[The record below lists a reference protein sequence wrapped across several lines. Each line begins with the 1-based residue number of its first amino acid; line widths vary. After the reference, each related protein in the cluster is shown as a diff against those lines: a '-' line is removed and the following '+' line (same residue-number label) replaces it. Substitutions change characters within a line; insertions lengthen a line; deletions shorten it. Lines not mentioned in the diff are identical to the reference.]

1 MPTSN
6 TRKKVR
12 KLLRE
17 LWELQ
22 TEDVPMTASTL
33 LKIKYLLGSTTRCD
47 RVDVFSPKFLADLPA
62 SPLEITDSRLPQ
74 FVPTSQFVRCQLE
87 DQKLTGAR
95 SHNCQ
100 QDPVALPAILAFVNL
115 VCSPNGASRKFSH
128 ATQFRWHCPLTH
140 RTHVIFAFID
150 FKMRSR
156 VYSVEELL
164 NLRTYALSEMLPGI
178 PQGNE
183 LAEMVCNKSRV
194 NSVSSR
200 SYNSTSLKRDKKK
213 AMDESSTA
221 SEEVV
226 FRGNMIRRA
235 IRQDPPPAN
244 TADNTQERP
253 SNSTPG
259 LSDQSVAAAVIHA
272 PDPPPQMEWKYRGR
286 SGSEVLVNEP
296 LPAPTGLTAQHSEGF
311 QRFYKAVVSPTHVR
325 VTAGGRIVP
334 NTRNPASPTAKR
346 PKDTE
351 YVTAQEKAE
360 SCPAPAPTTAP
371 KQPAAV
377 MGMPQPMPFFYPGY
391 PGLPPMHPMTGMPM
405 PMMPPGFTFPMPVP
419 VAPTAHSTE
428 EATRKENQSRKA
440 EEHTSEPQSGK
451 PGINLSPPEQFDHT
465 KPFMYNGQQ
474 WMFPMYPAPY
484 PGFIGMPPPGY
495 AGHMPAP
502 PMMMPP
508 QMPMPPIMSP
518 MGPMPQGGPM
528 GPVGHQQPA
537 GASAM
542 STAPPSSSRQ
552 STPQPPSKPPISSIR
567 PSQITR
573 KQIDGLRA
581 NLKYHEDQLQYNKHQ
596 IDERDME
603 RKIDMLNHDIERF
616 EKVFQA
622 QTGFEEKHYP
632 KNDKD
637 KDEAAS
643 SSGRS
648 SVPSSK
654 TQSQSEES
662 KESKAT
668 TMSSNSH
675 SQPKLR
681 KKDRSR
687 DSVGINSNKSSNASY
702 TLDDSAHD
710 RLLASMQAGKTSSL
724 PSGAARAPV
733 FQPRSVSTLS
743 CPVPSGNGQAWEA
756 GKAESGITQE
766 QLEAA
771 EKKLVAAGSKAWGVP
786 HGING
791 TSSQPSRGG
800 SPRGSGGLGVP
811 YLVGTLPRGF
821 NPYGGY
827 RVEYEYSRKLT
838 DEELQARHLYFGKA
852 SRSVGQGLPKY
863 DGRNFYPPSP
873 AKHITPNESP
883 SVGRG
888 RAPVGE
894 PGVDYRF
901 AAPGGREIDP
911 FRAVA
916 PIDTFPKGERA
927 VVSSKASSVK
937 STQSFS
943 SQTGDH
949 VEGFK
954 KALEES
960 KKLQDTDVSCESV
973 SEASVNET
981 KSLDFND
988 SRSNGN
994 SSKLWQSMVK
1004 RGFTASDVLPSTVT
1018 STTAQGY
1025 LPHFAGNASA
1035 SLSPTVSDTV
1045 TCPIRGSSVKGADT
1059 NPNGSTFMAPK
1070 SGENAPPVPA
1080 DRISISDTIRSMVG
1094 MKSPAWAH

>member
-1 MPTSN
+1 
-6 TRKKVR
+6 
-12 KLLRE
+12 
-17 LWELQ
+17 
-22 TEDVPMTASTL
+22 
-33 LKIKYLLGSTTRCD
+33 
-47 RVDVFSPKFLADLPA
+47 
-62 SPLEITDSRLPQ
+62 
-74 FVPTSQFVRCQLE
+74 
-87 DQKLTGAR
+87 
-95 SHNCQ
+95 
-100 QDPVALPAILAFVNL
+100 
-115 VCSPNGASRKFSH
+115 
-128 ATQFRWHCPLTH
+128 
-140 RTHVIFAFID
+140 
-150 FKMRSR
+150 MRSR
-156 VYSVEELL
+156 VYSIEELL
-164 NLRTYALSEMLPGI
+164 NFRASASAEMLPGI

-200 SYNSTSLKRDKKK
+200 SYNSNSLKREKKK
-213 AMDESSTA
+213 TMDDSSTA

-226 FRGNMIRRA
+226 FKGNMSRRA
-235 IRQDPPPAN
+235 IKQDPLPVN

-253 SNSTPG
+253 CHPAAG
-259 LSDQSVAAAVIHA
+259 LSDQAIATAAVHA
-272 PDPPPQMEWKYRGR
+272 ADPALPMEWKYRGR
-286 SGSEVLVNEP
+286 SGSEILVSEP

-351 YVTAQEKAE
+351 AVTAEEKAE
-360 SCPAPAPTTAP
+360 SGPGPAPATAP

-391 PGLPPMHPMTGMPM
+391 PGMPPMHPMTGMPM
-405 PMMPPGFTFPMPVP
+405 PMMPPGFPFPMPVP
-419 VAPTAHSTE
+419 VAPTNTAHSAD
-428 EATRKENQSRKA
+428 EATRKENQSRKT
-440 EEHTSEPQSGK
+440 EDHTSELQPGK

-474 WMFPMYPAPY
+474 WMFPMFPSHY
-484 PGFIGMPPPGY
+484 PGFLGMPPPGY
-495 AGHMPAP
+495 AGHMPPP

-508 QMPMPPIMSP
+508 QMPMPPMMSP
-518 MGPMPQGGPM
+518 MGPVPQVGSM

-537 GASAM
+537 GASSMA
-542 STAPPSSSRQ
+542 TAAPSSSRQ

-596 IDERDME
+596 IDEKDME
-603 RKIDMLNHDIERF
+603 RKIEMLNHDIERF
-616 EKVFQA
+616 ERVFQA

-675 SQPKLR
+675 SQQKLR

-702 TLDDSAHD
+702 SLDDSAQD
-710 RLLASMQAGKTSSL
+710 RFLVSMQSGKKSSL

-743 CPVPSGNGQAWEA
+743 CPVPSGNEQAWEGA
-756 GKAESGITQE
+756 KPESGITQA

-786 HGING
+786 HEVNG
-791 TSSQPSRGG
+791 TSSQP
-800 SPRGSGGLGVP
+800 PRGESARGHGALGVP
-811 YLVGTLPRGF
+811 YLVGTLPRGV
-821 NPYGGY
+821 NPYAGH
-827 RVEYEYSRKLT
+827 RFEYEYSRKLT

-852 SRSVGQGLPKY
+852 PRAVGQGLPKY

-873 AKHITPNESP
+873 AKQVTPNESP

-888 RAPVGE
+888 RAAVGE
-894 PGVDYRF
+894 HGRDYRF
-901 AAPGGREIDP
+901 AAPDGREVDP
-911 FRAVA
+911 FRAVV
-916 PIDTFPKGERA
+916 PDNTFRNGERA
-927 VVSSKASSVK
+927 VASSRASSVK
-937 STQSFS
+937 SAQSFS
-943 SQTGDH
+943 SQVGDQA
-949 VEGFK
+949 EEFK

-960 KKLQDTDVSCESV
+960 EKLQDTDVSRESI

-981 KSLDFND
+981 KSLDFHD
-988 SRSNGN
+988 SRANGT

-1035 SLSPTVSDTV
+1035 SLSPTLSGTV
-1045 TCPIRGSSVKGADT
+1045 TSPIRDGSVKDADT

>member
-1 MPTSN
+1 
-6 TRKKVR
+6 
-12 KLLRE
+12 
-17 LWELQ
+17 
-22 TEDVPMTASTL
+22 MTASTL
-33 LKIKYLLGSTTRCD
+33 LKIKYLLGSTTRCN

-74 FVPTSQFVRCQLE
+74 FVPTSHFVRCQLE

-100 QDPVALPAILAFVNL
+100 QDPIALPAILAFLDL
-115 VCSPNGASRKFSH
+115 VCSSKGASRKTSH

-150 FKMRSR
+150 FKMKSR
-156 VYSVEELL
+156 VYSIEELL
-164 NLRTYALSEMLPGI
+164 NLRTSASTEMLPGI

-183 LAEMVCNKSRV
+183 LGTSRLFLSSSPAQPSTNLLLAAEMVCNKSRV

-200 SYNSTSLKRDKKK
+200 SYNSNSLKREKKK
-213 AMDESSTA
+213 IMDDSSTA

-226 FRGNMIRRA
+226 FKGSMSRRA
-235 IRQDPPPAN
+235 IKQDPLPVN
-244 TADNTQERP
+244 TADNGQERP
-253 SNSTPG
+253 CHSAPG
-259 LSDQSVAAAVIHA
+259 PSDQSIATAINNS
-272 PDPPPQMEWKYRGR
+272 PDPAQPMEWKYRGR

-351 YVTAQEKAE
+351 GATDEEKAE
-360 SCPAPAPTTAP
+360 SCPGPAPTTAP

-391 PGLPPMHPMTGMPM
+391 PGMPPMHPMAGMPM

-419 VAPTAHSTE
+419 VAPTGHGAD

-440 EEHTSEPQSGK
+440 EGHPSELRSGK
-451 PGINLSPPEQFDHT
+451 PGVNLSPPEQFDHT

-474 WMFPMYPAPY
+474 WMFPMFPSPY
-484 PGFIGMPPPGY
+484 PGFLGMPPPGY

-508 QMPMPPIMSP
+508 QMPMPPM
-518 MGPMPQGGPM
+518 MGPM
-528 GPVGHQQPA
+528 GPVPQNGSMGPVGYQQSA
-537 GASAM
+537 GASTM
-542 STAPPSSSRQ
+542 TTAAPSSSRQ

-596 IDERDME
+596 IDEKDME
-603 RKIDMLNHDIERF
+603 RKIEMLNHDIERF

-632 KNDKD
+632 KHDKD

-702 TLDDSAHD
+702 ILDDSAQD
-710 RLLASMQAGKTSSL
+710 RLLASMQAGKKSSL

-743 CPVPSGNGQAWEA
+743 CPVPSGNEQAWEG

-786 HGING
+786 HEVNG

-800 SPRGSGGLGVP
+800 SPRGHGGLGVP
-811 YLVGTLPRGF
+811 YLVGTLPRGV
-821 NPYGGY
+821 NPYAGH
-827 RVEYEYSRKLT
+827 RFEYEYSRKLT

-852 SRSVGQGLPKY
+852 PRAVGQGLPKY

-873 AKHITPNESP
+873 TKHITPNESP
-883 SVGRG
+883 SVGRS

-894 PGVDYRF
+894 HGVDYHF
-901 AAPGGREIDP
+901 AAPDGREVDP

-916 PIDTFPKGERA
+916 PDDTFPQGERA

-937 STQSFS
+937 SAQSFS
-943 SQTGDH
+943 SQPGDQA
-949 VEGFK
+949 EEFK

-960 KKLQDTDVSCESV
+960 KKLQDTDVSHESI

-988 SRSNGN
+988 SRSNGTRY
-994 SSKLWQSMVK
+994 V
-1004 RGFTASDVLPSTVT
+1004 
-1018 STTAQGY
+1018 
-1025 LPHFAGNASA
+1025 
-1035 SLSPTVSDTV
+1035 
-1045 TCPIRGSSVKGADT
+1045 
-1059 NPNGSTFMAPK
+1059 
-1070 SGENAPPVPA
+1070 
-1080 DRISISDTIRSMVG
+1080 
-1094 MKSPAWAH
+1094 